1 MRYDFRQRP
10 MLTFSQTEY
19 PMCGVIL
26 LPDLDT
32 QRVYRLHD
40 FTKALLIRPD
50 VAYCVAGKVNNGGKL
65 YLVIKSVQPDTN
77 HTGSSTVPVAPNGA
91 GGSPIG

>member
-19 PMCGVIL
+19 PMCEVIL
-26 LPDLDT
+26 LRDLDT
-32 QRVYRLHD
+32 QRVCRLHD

-50 VAYCVAGKVNNGGKL
+50 VAYCVAGEVNSGGKL
-65 YLVIKSVQPDTN
+65 SLVIKSVQPDTN
-77 HTGSSTVPVAPNGA
+77 HAGPSTVPAPADGA